1 MFKKMMKRIIPV
13 GIVIAAVV
21 VATLMVASREKLSSA
36 DVAQPLPQVRVID
49 IVLGDVPVTI
59 IAHGTVSAR
68 IELELAS
75 EVTGRVESVAPQFES
90 GEMVTSG
97 TVLLK
102 VDPTIYRLA
111 LAEAKAALASAKN
124 ALADAT
130 ALKRSALM
138 RESELNIEAA
148 HQRIAKAEQD
158 LAYTEIK
165 APFDAVIDEKLVD
178 FGQFISTGRTVAR
191 LLSSE
196 TAEVRLPVKSAE
208 VGLIDTSSEVVL
220 SVKIG
225 EKRQQWKARILRIES
240 RVDRQTRVIPVV
252 VEVNAPYELSVHA
265 YRLPLG
271 LFVTATIAG
280 KPISAAARL
289 PISALQTDDTVF
301 VLSNNTL
308 QRRKVEIVFRE
319 GDSVVVNGGLEN
331 SDVIV
336 ISRLEVM
343 FEGMKVERSDA

>member
-1 MFKKMMKRIIPV
+1 MMKRIIPL
-13 GIVIAAVV
+13 GIVI
-21 VATLMVASREKLSSA
+21 VATVAAMLMVASRETLSPR
-36 DVAQPLPQVRVID
+36 DEPQPLPQVRAID
-49 IVLGDVPVTI
+49 IALGDVPVTI

-148 HQRIAKAEQD
+148 LQRITKAEQD

-165 APFDAVIDEKLVD
+165 APFDAVVDEKLVD
-178 FGQFISTGRTVAR
+178 FGQFISAGRTVAR
-191 LLSSE
+191 LLSSD
-196 TAEVRLPVKSAE
+196 TAEVSLPVKSAE
-208 VGLIDTSSEVVL
+208 VGLIDASSTVL
-220 SVKIG
+220 LSAKIG
-225 EKRQQWKARILRIES
+225 EQQQQWNARILRIES
-240 RVDRQTRVIPVV
+240 RVDQRTRVIPVV
-252 VEVNAPYELSVHA
+252 VEVNAPYELSVNAH
-265 YRLPLG
+265 RLPLG
-271 LFVTATIAG
+271 LFVRATIAG

-289 PISALQTDDTVF
+289 PISALQADDSVF

-308 QRRKVEIVFRE
+308 QRRKIEIVVRE
-319 GDSVVVNGGLEN
+319 GDSVIVNGGLETG
-331 SDVIV
+331 DVVV

-343 FEGMKVERSDA
+343 FEGMKVERSDV